1 MMRSFKSIYYVI
13 PAIYYLIWI
22 NLMGTSCL
30 RGLRLQTKQVNI
42 KKKKVIYTLL
52 HTITD
57 IGCLKD
63 CLGNLG

>member
-42 KKKKVIYTLL
+42 KKKQSDLYVITYYYRYRVSKRLPW
-52 HTITD
+52 
-57 IGCLKD
+57 
-63 CLGNLG
+63 

>member
-1 MMRSFKSIYYVI
+1 
-13 PAIYYLIWI
+13 
-22 NLMGTSCL
+22 MGTSCL